1 MALNFVE
8 SIFLRTF
15 VLPCSNYTIIMYLDI
30 RKGKDPR
37 YYIMQGFRKKEG
49 GTSSKVYMKLGKAS
63 EIRERYGCGDAEA
76 WAHQKLKEINDSI
89 KDDRASVMVSYNPDK
104 KIERGQWRTVHC
116 GHMVLLP
123 LYNKLGLAQ
132 FSAEVSKRHRF
143 KYDFADILRKLVMCR
158 ILFPDSKRATREY
171 LNDFVDAPDFSLD
184 DIYNF
189 LGILSQEITHLQK
202 NLYEATKNELS
213 RRTGVIYYDCTNY
226 YFEIEKEDT
235 LRRYGKSKE
244 HRPNPIVQMGMFMD
258 ADGLPLAFCI
268 NPGNTSEQQ
277 TLRPLEEILAN
288 EFNLSEFVVCTDAG
302 LASIDNRLYNTSE
315 GRNYIVT
322 QSIPQLP
329 ALMKDWAQEKKG
341 WRRLGDKEDVSYD
354 ISELDLEKEK
364 GHLYYRERWFKEDR
378 SGVKAYEERLIVTFS
393 PKYALY
399 QRQLRA
405 QHIQKALRMI
415 ERRSEKSRQTQQDP
429 RRLISTAKYTDAGE
443 LAQNTVMSLD
453 VKLIEKE
460 KAMDGLSCVATRLED
475 SVGEILHVNGYRYE
489 IEHLFRVTKTEFD
502 ARPVYLRRED
512 RIRAHFAICFVAL
525 LLLKAFQKQVNEGL
539 DQGSGYSSEQIIAAL
554 AGMDYNVVRGTGYVP
569 AYSATAL
576 RSRCCEIA
584 NLPIDR
590 QIVLNRKMRQ
600 LLKVLNKC

>member
-1 MALNFVE
+1 
-8 SIFLRTF
+8 
-15 VLPCSNYTIIMYLDI
+15 MYLDI

-49 GTSSKVYMKLGKAS
+49 GTSSRVYLKLGKAS
-63 EIRERYGCGDAEA
+63 EIMDKYGCDDAEA
-76 WAHQKLKEINDSI
+76 WARQKLREVNDSI
-89 KDDRASVMVSYNPDK
+89 RDDKASVMVPYNPDM
-104 KIERGQWRTVHC
+104 KIETGSWKTVHC

-132 FSAEVSKRHRF
+132 FSAEVGRRHRF
-143 KYDFADILRKLVMCR
+143 RYDFADILRKLVMCR
-158 ILFPDSKRATREY
+158 VLFPDSKRATREC
-171 LNDFVDAPDFSLD
+171 LNEFVDAPDFSLD

-189 LGILSQEITHLQK
+189 LGVLAEEITPLQK
-202 NLYEATKNELS
+202 SLYEATRNELS

-226 YFEIEKEDT
+226 YFEIEKEDS
-235 LRRYGKSKE
+235 LRRYGRSKE

-277 TLRPLEEILAN
+277 TLQPLEEILAN
-288 EFNLSEFVVCTDAG
+288 DFNLSEFVVCTDAG
-302 LASIDNRLYNTSE
+302 LASIDNRLYNTTE

-329 ALMKDWAQEKKG
+329 GTMKDWALEKKG
-341 WRRLGDKEDVSYD
+341 WKRLGDSDDVTYD
-354 ISELDLEKEK
+354 ISELNLENEK
-364 GHLYYRERWFKEDR
+364 GHLYYRERWFRENR
-378 SGVKAYEERLIVTFS
+378 SAVKDYEERLIVTFS

-405 QHIQKALRMI
+405 QHMEKALEMI
-415 ERRSEKSRQTQQDP
+415 RRRSEKSRQTQQDP
-429 RRLISTAKYTDAGE
+429 RRLISTVRCTDDGE
-443 LAQNTVMSLD
+443 VAQNTLMSLD
-453 VKLIEKE
+453 TDLIEKE
-460 KAMDGLSCVATRLED
+460 KAMDGLNCVATRLED
-475 SVGEILHVNGYRYE
+475 SVGDILHVNGFRYE

-525 LLLKAFQKQVNEGL
+525 LLLKAFQRQVNEGM
-539 DQGSGYSSEQIIAAL
+539 DEDSRYSSEQIISAL
-554 AGMDYNVVRGTGYVP
+554 AGMKYNVVRGTGYVP

-576 RSRCCEIA
+576 RSRCCETA

-590 QIVLNRKMRQ
+590 QIVLNREMRQ
-600 LLKVLNKC
+600 YVKMLNKG

>member
-1 MALNFVE
+1 
-8 SIFLRTF
+8 
-15 VLPCSNYTIIMYLDI
+15 MYLDI

-49 GTSSKVYMKLGKAS
+49 GTSSRVYLKLGKAS
-63 EIRERYGCGDAEA
+63 EIMDKYGCDDAEA
-76 WAHQKLKEINDSI
+76 WARRKLKEVNDSI
-89 KDDRASVMVSYNPDK
+89 RDDKASVMVPYNPDM
-104 KIERGQWRTVHC
+104 KIETGNWRTVHC

-132 FSAEVSKRHRF
+132 FSAEVGRRHRF
-143 KYDFADILRKLVMCR
+143 RYDFADILRKLVMCR
-158 ILFPDSKRATREY
+158 ILFPDSKRATREC
-171 LNDFVDAPDFSLD
+171 LNEFVDAPDFSLD

-189 LGILSQEITHLQK
+189 LGVLAEEITPLQK
-202 NLYEATKNELS
+202 SLYEATRNELS

-226 YFEIEKEDT
+226 YFEIEKEDS
-235 LRRYGKSKE
+235 LRRYGRSKE

-268 NPGNTSEQQ
+268 NPGNTGEQQ
-277 TLRPLEEILAN
+277 TLQPLEEILAN
-288 EFNLSEFVVCTDAG
+288 DFNLSEFVVCTDAG
-302 LASIDNRLYNTSE
+302 LASIDNRLYNTAE

-329 ALMKDWAQEKKG
+329 GTMKDWALEKKG
-341 WRRLGDKEDVSYD
+341 WKRLGDSDDVTYD
-354 ISELDLEKEK
+354 ISELNLENEK
-364 GHLYYRERWFKEDR
+364 GHLYYRERWFRENR
-378 SGVKAYEERLIVTFS
+378 SVVKDYEERLIVTFS

-405 QHIQKALRMI
+405 QHMEKALGMI
-415 ERRSEKSRQTQQDP
+415 RRRSEKSRQTQQDP
-429 RRLISTAKYTDAGE
+429 RRLISTVRCTDDGE
-443 LAQNTVMSLD
+443 VAQNTLMSLD
-453 VKLIEKE
+453 SDLIEKE
-460 KAMDGLSCVATRLED
+460 KAMDGLNCVATRLED
-475 SVGEILHVNGYRYE
+475 SVGDILHVNGFRYE

-525 LLLKAFQKQVNEGL
+525 LLLKAFQKQVNEGM
-539 DQGSGYSSEQIIAAL
+539 DEDSRYSSEQIISAL
-554 AGMDYNVVRGTGYVP
+554 AGMKYNVVRGTGYVP

-576 RSRCCEIA
+576 RSRCCETA

-600 LLKVLNKC
+600 YVKMLNKG

>member
-1 MALNFVE
+1 MFY
-8 SIFLRTF
+8 R
-15 VLPCSNYTIIMYLDI
+15 VLTTLFMYLDI

-49 GTSSKVYMKLGKAS
+49 GTSSKVYMKLGKES
-63 EIRERYGCGDAEA
+63 EIRERYGCADAEA
-76 WAHQKLKEINDSI
+76 WARQKLREVNEAY
-89 KDDRASVMVSYNPDK
+89 KDDKASVMVSYSPDRS
-104 KIERGQWRTVHC
+104 IETGQWRTVHC

-123 LYNKLGLAQ
+123 LYNRLGLAQ
-132 FSAEVSKRHRF
+132 FSAEVSRRYRF
-143 KYDFADILRKLVMCR
+143 RYDFADILRKLVMCR
-158 ILFPDSKRATREY
+158 ILFPDSKRATREC

-189 LGILSQEITHLQK
+189 LEVLSREITPLQK
-202 NLYEATKNELS
+202 SLYEATRKELS

-226 YFEIEKEDT
+226 YFEIEREDE
-235 LRRYGKSKE
+235 LRRYGRSKE

-268 NPGNTSEQQ
+268 NPGNTGEQQ
-277 TLRPLEEILAN
+277 TLQPLEEILAN

-302 LASIDNRLYNTSE
+302 LASIDNRLYNTTE
-315 GRNYIVT
+315 GMNYIVT

-329 ALMKDWAQEKKG
+329 GLMKDWALEKKG
-341 WRRLGDKEDVSYD
+341 WRRLGDREDVTYD
-354 ISELDLEKEK
+354 ISELDLDMEKE
-364 GHLYYRERWFKEDR
+364 HLYYRERWFKEDR
-378 SGVKAYEERLIVTFS
+378 SAVKEFEERLIVTFS
-393 PKYALY
+393 PRYALY

-405 QHIQKALRMI
+405 QHIQKALGMI
-415 ERRSEKSRQTQQDP
+415 RRRSEKSRQTQQDP
-429 RRLISTAKYTDAGE
+429 RRLISVARYTDEGE
-443 LAQNTVMSLD
+443 MAENTVMSLD
-453 VKLIEKE
+453 EKLIEKE
-460 KAMDGLSCVATRLED
+460 KAMDGLNCVATRLED
-475 SVGEILHVNGYRYE
+475 SVGDILHANGFRYE

-539 DQGSGYSSEQIIAAL
+539 DEDSRYSSKQIIAAL
-554 AGMDYNVVRGTGYVP
+554 AGMDYNVIRGIGYVP
-569 AYSATAL
+569 AYSATSL

-600 LLKVLNKC
+600 YLKMLNKC

>member
-1 MALNFVE
+1 
-8 SIFLRTF
+8 
-15 VLPCSNYTIIMYLDI
+15 MYLDI

-49 GTSSKVYMKLGKAS
+49 GTSSRVYLKLGKAS
-63 EIRERYGCGDAEA
+63 EIMDKYGCDDAEA
-76 WAHQKLKEINDSI
+76 WAHQKLREVNDSI
-89 KDDRASVMVSYNPDK
+89 RDDKASVMVPYNPDM
-104 KIERGQWRTVHC
+104 KIETGSWKTVHC

-132 FSAEVSKRHRF
+132 FSAEVGRRHRF
-143 KYDFADILRKLVMCR
+143 RYDFADILRKLVMCR
-158 ILFPDSKRATREY
+158 VLFPDSKRATREC
-171 LNDFVDAPDFSLD
+171 LNEFVDAPDFSLD

-189 LGILSQEITHLQK
+189 LGVLAEEITPLQK
-202 NLYEATKNELS
+202 SLYEATRNELS

-226 YFEIEKEDT
+226 YFEIEKEDS
-235 LRRYGKSKE
+235 LRRYGRSKE

-277 TLRPLEEILAN
+277 TLQPLEEILAN
-288 EFNLSEFVVCTDAG
+288 DFNLSEFVVCTDAG
-302 LASIDNRLYNTSE
+302 LASIDNRLYNTTE

-329 ALMKDWAQEKKG
+329 GTMKDWALEKKG
-341 WRRLGDKEDVSYD
+341 WKRLGDSDDVTYD
-354 ISELDLEKEK
+354 ISELNLENEK
-364 GHLYYRERWFKEDR
+364 GHLYYRERWFRENR
-378 SGVKAYEERLIVTFS
+378 SAVKDYEERLIVTFS

-405 QHIQKALRMI
+405 QHMEKALEMI
-415 ERRSEKSRQTQQDP
+415 RRRSEKSRQTQQDP
-429 RRLISTAKYTDAGE
+429 RRLISTVRCTDDGE
-443 LAQNTVMSLD
+443 VAQNTLMSLD
-453 VKLIEKE
+453 TDLIEKE
-460 KAMDGLSCVATRLED
+460 KAMDGLNCVATRLED
-475 SVGEILHVNGYRYE
+475 SVGDILHVNGFRYE

-525 LLLKAFQKQVNEGL
+525 LLLKAFQRQVNEGM
-539 DQGSGYSSEQIIAAL
+539 DEDSRYSSEQIISAL
-554 AGMDYNVVRGTGYVP
+554 AGMKYNVVRGTGYVP

-576 RSRCCEIA
+576 RSRCCETA

-600 LLKVLNKC
+600 YVKMLNKG

>member
-1 MALNFVE
+1 
-8 SIFLRTF
+8 
-15 VLPCSNYTIIMYLDI
+15 MYLDI

-49 GTSSKVYMKLGKAS
+49 GTSSRVYLKLGKAS
-63 EIRERYGCGDAEA
+63 EIMDKYGCDDAEA
-76 WAHQKLKEINDSI
+76 WARRKLKEINDSI
-89 KDDRASVMVSYNPDK
+89 RDDKASVMVPYNPDM
-104 KIERGQWRTVHC
+104 KIETGNWKTVHC

-132 FSAEVSKRHRF
+132 FSAEVSRRHRF
-143 KYDFADILRKLVMCR
+143 RYDFADILRKLVMCR
-158 ILFPDSKRATREY
+158 ILFPDSKRATREC
-171 LNDFVDAPDFSLD
+171 LNEFVDAPDFSLD

-189 LGILSQEITHLQK
+189 LGVLAEEITPLQK
-202 NLYEATKNELS
+202 SLYEATRNELS

-226 YFEIEKEDT
+226 YFEIEKEDS
-235 LRRYGKSKE
+235 LRRYGRSKE

-268 NPGNTSEQQ
+268 NPGNTGEQQ
-277 TLRPLEEILAN
+277 TLQPLEEILAN
-288 EFNLSEFVVCTDAG
+288 DFNLSEFVVCTDAG
-302 LASIDNRLYNTSE
+302 LASIDNRLYNTTE

-329 ALMKDWAQEKKG
+329 GTMKDWALEKKG
-341 WRRLGDKEDVSYD
+341 WKRLGDSDDVTYD
-354 ISELDLEKEK
+354 ISELNLENEK
-364 GHLYYRERWFKEDR
+364 GHLYYRERWFRENR
-378 SGVKAYEERLIVTFS
+378 SAVKDYEERLIVTFS

-405 QHIQKALRMI
+405 QHMEKALEMI
-415 ERRSEKSRQTQQDP
+415 RRRSEKSRQTQQDP
-429 RRLISTAKYTDAGE
+429 RRLISTVRCTDDGE
-443 LAQNTVMSLD
+443 VAQNTLMSLD
-453 VKLIEKE
+453 TDLIEKE
-460 KAMDGLSCVATRLED
+460 KAMDGLNCVATRLED
-475 SVGEILHVNGYRYE
+475 SVGDILHVNGFRYE

-525 LLLKAFQKQVNEGL
+525 LLLKAFQKQVNEGM
-539 DQGSGYSSEQIIAAL
+539 DEDSRYSSEQIISAL
-554 AGMDYNVVRGTGYVP
+554 AGMKYNVVRGTGYVP

-576 RSRCCEIA
+576 RSRCCETA

-590 QIVLNRKMRQ
+590 QIVLNREMRQ
-600 LLKVLNKC
+600 YVKMLNKG

>member
-1 MALNFVE
+1 
-8 SIFLRTF
+8 
-15 VLPCSNYTIIMYLDI
+15 MYLDI

-49 GTSSKVYMKLGKAS
+49 GTSSRVYLKLGKAS
-63 EIRERYGCGDAEA
+63 EIMDKYGCDDAEA
-76 WAHQKLKEINDSI
+76 WARQKLREVNDSI
-89 KDDRASVMVSYNPDK
+89 RDDKASVMVPYNPDM
-104 KIERGQWRTVHC
+104 KIETGNWKTVHC

-132 FSAEVSKRHRF
+132 FSAEVGRRHRF
-143 KYDFADILRKLVMCR
+143 RYDFADILRKLVMCR
-158 ILFPDSKRATREY
+158 VLFPDSKRATREC
-171 LNDFVDAPDFSLD
+171 LNEFVDAPDFSLD

-189 LGILSQEITHLQK
+189 LGVLAEEITPLQK
-202 NLYEATKNELS
+202 SLYEATRNELS

-226 YFEIEKEDT
+226 YFEIEKEDS
-235 LRRYGKSKE
+235 LRRYGRSKE

-268 NPGNTSEQQ
+268 NPGNTGEQQ
-277 TLRPLEEILAN
+277 TLQPLEEILAN
-288 EFNLSEFVVCTDAG
+288 DFNLSEFVVCTDAG
-302 LASIDNRLYNTSE
+302 LASIDNRLYNTTE

-329 ALMKDWAQEKKG
+329 GTMKDWALEKKG
-341 WRRLGDKEDVSYD
+341 WKRLGDSDDVTYD
-354 ISELDLEKEK
+354 ISELNLENEK
-364 GHLYYRERWFKEDR
+364 GHLYYRERWFRENR
-378 SGVKAYEERLIVTFS
+378 SAVKDYEERLIVTFS

-405 QHIQKALRMI
+405 QHMEKALEMI
-415 ERRSEKSRQTQQDP
+415 RRRSEKSRQTQQDP
-429 RRLISTAKYTDAGE
+429 RRLISTVRCTDDGE
-443 LAQNTVMSLD
+443 VAQNTLMSLD
-453 VKLIEKE
+453 TDLIEKE
-460 KAMDGLSCVATRLED
+460 KAMDGLNCVATRLED
-475 SVGEILHVNGYRYE
+475 SVGDILHVNGFRYE

-525 LLLKAFQKQVNEGL
+525 LLLKAFQRQVNEGM
-539 DQGSGYSSEQIIAAL
+539 DEDSRYSSEQIISAL
-554 AGMDYNVVRGTGYVP
+554 AGMKYNVVRGTGYVP

-576 RSRCCEIA
+576 RSRCCETA

-600 LLKVLNKC
+600 YVKMLNKG

>member
-1 MALNFVE
+1 
-8 SIFLRTF
+8 
-15 VLPCSNYTIIMYLDI
+15 MYLDI

-37 YYIMQGFRKKEG
+37 FYIMQGFRKKEG
-49 GTSSKVYMKLGKAS
+49 GTSSRVYLKLGKAS
-63 EIRERYGCGDAEA
+63 EIIEKHGCADAEA
-76 WAHQKLKEINDSI
+76 WARQKLMEINDSV
-89 KDDRASVMVSYNPDK
+89 KDDKASVMVPYNPNM
-104 KIERGQWRTVHC
+104 KIETGNWKTVHC

-132 FSAEVSKRHRF
+132 FSAEVSRRHRF
-143 KYDFADILRKLVMCR
+143 RYDFADILRKLVMSR
-158 ILFPDSKRATREY
+158 ILFPDSKRATREC

-189 LGILSQEITHLQK
+189 LGVLAKEITPLQK
-202 NLYEATKNELS
+202 SLYEATRNELS

-226 YFEIEKEDT
+226 YFEIEKEDS

-277 TLRPLEEILAN
+277 TLQPMEEILSN

-302 LASIDNRLYNTSE
+302 LASIDNRLYNTAE

-329 ALMKDWAQEKKG
+329 RRMRDWALEKKG
-341 WRRLGDKEDVSYD
+341 WRRLGDREDITYD
-354 ISELDLEKEK
+354 ISELDLDTEKE
-364 GHLYYRERWFKEDR
+364 HLYYRERWFKEDR
-378 SGVKAYEERLIVTFS
+378 STVKAYEERLIVTFS

-405 QHIQKALRMI
+405 QHIEKALTMI
-415 ERRSEKSRQTQQDP
+415 ARRSEKSRQTQQDP
-429 RRLISTAKYTDAGE
+429 RRLISTVKCTDDGE
-443 LAQNTVMSLD
+443 VAQNTVMSLD
-453 VKLIEKE
+453 MELIENE
-460 KAMDGLSCVATRLED
+460 EALDGLNCMATRLED
-475 SVGEILHVNGYRYE
+475 PVGNILQVNGFRYE

-525 LLLKAFQKQVNEGL
+525 LLLKAFQRQVNEGL
-539 DQGSGYSSEQIIAAL
+539 DEDSRYSSEQIISAL
-554 AGMDYNVVRGTGYVP
+554 AGMKYNVVRGTGFVP

-576 RSRCCEIA
+576 RSRCCETA

-600 LLKVLNKC
+600 YIKMLNKG

>member
-1 MALNFVE
+1 
-8 SIFLRTF
+8 
-15 VLPCSNYTIIMYLDI
+15 MYLDI

-49 GTSSKVYMKLGKAS
+49 GTSSKVYMKLGKES
-63 EIRERYGCGDAEA
+63 EIRERYGCADAEA
-76 WAHQKLKEINDSI
+76 WARQKLREVNEAY
-89 KDDRASVMVSYNPDK
+89 KDDKASVMVSYSPDRR
-104 KIERGQWRTVHC
+104 IETGKWRTVHC

-123 LYNKLGLAQ
+123 LYNRLGLAQ
-132 FSAEVSKRHRF
+132 FSAEVSRRYRF
-143 KYDFADILRKLVMCR
+143 RYDFADILRKLVMCR
-158 ILFPDSKRATREY
+158 ILFPDSKRATREC

-189 LGILSQEITHLQK
+189 LEVLSREITLLQK
-202 NLYEATKNELS
+202 SLYEATRKELS

-226 YFEIEKEDT
+226 YFEIEREDE
-235 LRRYGKSKE
+235 LRRYGRSKE

-277 TLRPLEEILAN
+277 TLQPLEEILAN

-302 LASIDNRLYNTSE
+302 LASIDNRLYNTTE

-329 ALMKDWAQEKKG
+329 ALMKDWALEKKG
-341 WRRLGDKEDVSYD
+341 WRRLGDREDVTYD
-354 ISELDLEKEK
+354 ISELDLDMEKE
-364 GHLYYRERWFKEDR
+364 HLYYRERWFKEDR
-378 SGVKAYEERLIVTFS
+378 STVKEFEERLIVTFS

-405 QHIQKALRMI
+405 QHIQKALGMI
-415 ERRSEKSRQTQQDP
+415 RRKSEKSRQTQQDP
-429 RRLISTAKYTDAGE
+429 RRLISTARYTDAGE
-443 LAQNTVMSLD
+443 MAENIVMSLD
-453 VKLIEKE
+453 VDLIEKE
-460 KAMDGLSCVATRLED
+460 RAMDGLNCVATRLED
-475 SVGEILHVNGYRYE
+475 SVSDILHANGFRYE

-539 DQGSGYSSEQIIAAL
+539 DEDSRYSSEQIIAAL
-554 AGMDYNVVRGTGYVP
+554 AGMDYNVINGTGYVP
-569 AYSATAL
+569 AYSATTL
-576 RSRCCEIA
+576 RSRCCKTA

-600 LLKVLNKC
+600 YLKTLNKC

>member
-1 MALNFVE
+1 
-8 SIFLRTF
+8 
-15 VLPCSNYTIIMYLDI
+15 MYLDI

-37 YYIMQGFRKKEG
+37 FYIMQGFRKKEG
-49 GTSSKVYMKLGKAS
+49 GTSSKVYLKLGKAS
-63 EIRERYGCGDAEA
+63 EIIEKYGCVDAEA
-76 WAHQKLKEINDSI
+76 WAREKLKEINDSL
-89 KDDRASVMVSYNPDK
+89 KEYKASVMVAYSPDRK
-104 KIERGQWRTVHC
+104 MAPGQWRTVHC
-116 GHMVLLP
+116 GHMVMLP
-123 LYNKLGLAQ
+123 LYNKLGLDQ
-132 FSAEVSKRHRF
+132 FSAEVAKRHRF

-158 ILFPDSKRATREY
+158 ILFPDSKRATREC

-189 LGILSQEITHLQK
+189 LEVLSKEITPLQK
-202 NLYEATKNELS
+202 RLYEATRDQLS
-213 RRTGVIYYDCTNY
+213 RRTGIIYYDCTNY
-226 YFEIEKEDT
+226 YFEIEKEDS

-277 TLRPLEEILAN
+277 TIQPLEEILAN

-302 LASIDNRLYNTSE
+302 LASINNRLYNTTE

-322 QSIPQLP
+322 QSILQLP
-329 ALMKDWAQEKKG
+329 KLMKDWALEKKG
-341 WRRLGDKEDVSYD
+341 WKRLGDREDVTYD
-354 ISELDLEKEK
+354 ISELDLKQEKE
-364 GHLYYRERWFKEDR
+364 HLYYRERWFKEDR
-378 SGVKAYEERLIVTFS
+378 STVKSYEERLIVTFS

-405 QHIQKALRMI
+405 QHIEKALRMI

-429 RRLISTAKYTDAGE
+429 RRLITTASYTDDGE
-443 LAQNTVMSLD
+443 LASNSVMNLD
-453 VKLIEKE
+453 VELIEKE
-460 KAMDGLSCVATRLED
+460 KAMDGLNCVATRLED
-475 SVGEILHVNGYRYE
+475 SVGKILHVNGFRYE

-539 DQGSGYSSEQIIAAL
+539 EEDSRYSSEQIIAAL

-576 RSRCCEIA
+576 RARCCETA

-600 LLKVLNKC
+600 YLKVLNKC

>member
-1 MALNFVE
+1 
-8 SIFLRTF
+8 
-15 VLPCSNYTIIMYLDI
+15 MYLDI

-49 GTSSKVYMKLGKAS
+49 GTSSRVYLKLGKAS
-63 EIRERYGCGDAEA
+63 EIMDKYGCDDAEA
-76 WAHQKLKEINDSI
+76 WARRKLKEINDSI
-89 KDDRASVMVSYNPDK
+89 RDDKASVMVPYNPDM
-104 KIERGQWRTVHC
+104 KIETGNWKTVHC

-132 FSAEVSKRHRF
+132 FSAEVSRRHRF
-143 KYDFADILRKLVMCR
+143 RYDFADILRKLVMCR
-158 ILFPDSKRATREY
+158 ILFPDSKRATREC
-171 LNDFVDAPDFSLD
+171 LNEFVDAPDFSLD

-189 LGILSQEITHLQK
+189 LGVLAEEITPLQK
-202 NLYEATKNELS
+202 SLYEATRNELS

-226 YFEIEKEDT
+226 YFEIEKEDS
-235 LRRYGKSKE
+235 LRRYGRSKE

-268 NPGNTSEQQ
+268 NPGNTGEQQ
-277 TLRPLEEILAN
+277 TLQPLEEILAN
-288 EFNLSEFVVCTDAG
+288 DFNLSEFVVCTDAG
-302 LASIDNRLYNTSE
+302 LASIDNRLYNTTE

-329 ALMKDWAQEKKG
+329 KPMKDWALKKKG
-341 WRRLGDKEDVSYD
+341 WKRLGDSDDVTYD
-354 ISELDLEKEK
+354 ISELNLENEK
-364 GHLYYRERWFKEDR
+364 GHLYYRERWFRENR
-378 SGVKAYEERLIVTFS
+378 STVKAYEERLIVTFS

-405 QHIQKALRMI
+405 QHMEKALEMI
-415 ERRSEKSRQTQQDP
+415 RRRSEKSRQTQQDP
-429 RRLISTAKYTDAGE
+429 RRLISTVRCTDDGE
-443 LAQNTVMSLD
+443 VAQNTLMSLD
-453 VKLIEKE
+453 TDLIEKE
-460 KAMDGLSCVATRLED
+460 KAMDGLNCVATRLED
-475 SVGEILHVNGYRYE
+475 SVGDILHVNGFRYE

-525 LLLKAFQKQVNEGL
+525 LLLKAFQKQVNEGM
-539 DQGSGYSSEQIIAAL
+539 DEDSRYSSEQIISAL
-554 AGMDYNVVRGTGYVP
+554 AGMKYNVVRGTGYVP

-576 RSRCCEIA
+576 RSRCCETA

-600 LLKVLNKC
+600 YLKMLNKG

>member
-1 MALNFVE
+1 
-8 SIFLRTF
+8 
-15 VLPCSNYTIIMYLDI
+15 MYLDI

-49 GTSSKVYMKLGKAS
+49 GTSSRVYLKLGKAS
-63 EIRERYGCGDAEA
+63 EIMDKYGCDDAEA
-76 WAHQKLKEINDSI
+76 WAHQKLREVNDSI
-89 KDDRASVMVSYNPDK
+89 RDDKASVMVPYNPDM
-104 KIERGQWRTVHC
+104 KIETGSWKTVHC

-132 FSAEVSKRHRF
+132 FSAEVGRRHRF
-143 KYDFADILRKLVMCR
+143 RFDFADILRKLVMCR
-158 ILFPDSKRATREY
+158 VLFPDSKRATREC
-171 LNDFVDAPDFSLD
+171 LNEFVDAPDFSLD

-189 LGILSQEITHLQK
+189 LGVLAEEITPLQK
-202 NLYEATKNELS
+202 SLYEATRNELS

-226 YFEIEKEDT
+226 YFEIEKEDS
-235 LRRYGKSKE
+235 LRRYGRSKE

-277 TLRPLEEILAN
+277 TLQPLEEILAN
-288 EFNLSEFVVCTDAG
+288 DFNLSEFVVCTDAG
-302 LASIDNRLYNTSE
+302 LASIDNRLYNTTE

-329 ALMKDWAQEKKG
+329 GTMKDWALEKKG
-341 WRRLGDKEDVSYD
+341 WKRLGDSDDVTYD
-354 ISELDLEKEK
+354 ISELNLENEK
-364 GHLYYRERWFKEDR
+364 GHLYYRERWFRENR
-378 SGVKAYEERLIVTFS
+378 SAVKDYEERLIVTFS

-405 QHIQKALRMI
+405 QHMEKALEMI
-415 ERRSEKSRQTQQDP
+415 RRRSEKSRQTQQDP
-429 RRLISTAKYTDAGE
+429 RRLISTVRCTDDGE
-443 LAQNTVMSLD
+443 VAQNTLMSLD
-453 VKLIEKE
+453 TDLIEKE
-460 KAMDGLSCVATRLED
+460 KAMDGLNCVATRLED
-475 SVGEILHVNGYRYE
+475 SVGDILHVNGFRYE

-525 LLLKAFQKQVNEGL
+525 LLLKAFQRQVNEGM
-539 DQGSGYSSEQIIAAL
+539 DEDSRYSSEQIISAL
-554 AGMDYNVVRGTGYVP
+554 AGMKYNVVRGTGYVP

-576 RSRCCEIA
+576 RSRCCETA

-600 LLKVLNKC
+600 YVKMLNKG

>member
-1 MALNFVE
+1 
-8 SIFLRTF
+8 
-15 VLPCSNYTIIMYLDI
+15 MYLDI

-37 YYIMQGFRKKEG
+37 FYIMQGFRKKEG
-49 GTSSKVYMKLGKAS
+49 GTSSKVYLKLGKAS
-63 EIRERYGCGDAEA
+63 EIVEKYGCADAEA
-76 WAHQKLKEINDSI
+76 WAREKLKEINDSL
-89 KDDRASVMVSYNPDK
+89 KEDKASVMVAYSPDR
-104 KIERGQWRTVHC
+104 KIAPGQWRTVHC

-123 LYNKLGLAQ
+123 LYNKLGLDQ
-132 FSAEVSKRHRF
+132 FSAEVSRRHRF

-158 ILFPDSKRATREY
+158 ILFPDSKRATREC

-189 LGILSQEITHLQK
+189 LEVLSEEITPLQK
-202 NLYEATKNELS
+202 RLYEATRDELS

-226 YFEIEKEDT
+226 YFEIEKEDS

-277 TLRPLEEILAN
+277 TLQPLEEILAN

-302 LASIDNRLYNTSE
+302 LASINNRLYNTTE

-329 ALMKDWAQEKKG
+329 KLMKDWALEKKG
-341 WRRLGDKEDVSYD
+341 WRRLGDKEDITYD
-354 ISELDLEKEK
+354 ISELNLDAERE
-364 GHLYYRERWFKEDR
+364 HLFYRERWFKENR
-378 SGVKAYEERLIVTFS
+378 SNVKEYEERLIVTFS

-405 QHIQKALRMI
+405 QHIEKALRMI
-415 ERRSEKSRQTQQDP
+415 EHKSEKSRQTQQDP
-429 RRLISTAKYTDAGE
+429 RRLITTASYTDDGE
-443 LAQNTVMSLD
+443 LASNTVMNLD
-453 VKLIEKE
+453 VELIEKE
-460 KAMDGLSCVATRLED
+460 KAMDGLNCVATRLED
-475 SVGEILHVNGYRYE
+475 SVGEILHVNGFRYE

-525 LLLKAFQKQVNEGL
+525 LLLKAFQKQVNKGL
-539 DQGSGYSSEQIIAAL
+539 EEDNRYSSEQIIAAL
-554 AGMDYNVVRGTGYVP
+554 SGMDYNVVRGTGYVP
-569 AYSATAL
+569 AYSATTL
-576 RSRCCEIA
+576 RSRCCETA

-600 LLKVLNKC
+600 YLKVLNKC

>member
-1 MALNFVE
+1 
-8 SIFLRTF
+8 
-15 VLPCSNYTIIMYLDI
+15 MYLDI

-49 GTSSKVYMKLGKAS
+49 GTSSRVYLKLGKAS
-63 EIRERYGCGDAEA
+63 EIMDKYGCDDAEA
-76 WAHQKLKEINDSI
+76 WARRKLKEINDSI
-89 KDDRASVMVSYNPDK
+89 RDDKASVMVPYNPDM
-104 KIERGQWRTVHC
+104 KIETGNWKTVHC

-132 FSAEVSKRHRF
+132 FSAEVSRRHRF
-143 KYDFADILRKLVMCR
+143 RYDFADILRKLVMCR
-158 ILFPDSKRATREY
+158 ILFPDSKRATREC
-171 LNDFVDAPDFSLD
+171 LNEFVDAPDFSLD

-189 LGILSQEITHLQK
+189 LGVLAEEITPLQK
-202 NLYEATKNELS
+202 SLYEATRNELS

-226 YFEIEKEDT
+226 YFEIEKEDS
-235 LRRYGKSKE
+235 LRRYGRSKE

-277 TLRPLEEILAN
+277 TLQPLEEILAN
-288 EFNLSEFVVCTDAG
+288 DFNLSEFVVCTDAG
-302 LASIDNRLYNTSE
+302 LASIDNRLYNTTE

-329 ALMKDWAQEKKG
+329 GTMKDWALEKKG
-341 WRRLGDKEDVSYD
+341 WKRLGDSDDVTYD
-354 ISELDLEKEK
+354 ISELNLENEK
-364 GHLYYRERWFKEDR
+364 GHLYYRERWFRENR
-378 SGVKAYEERLIVTFS
+378 SAVKDYEERLIVTFS

-405 QHIQKALRMI
+405 QHMEKALEMI
-415 ERRSEKSRQTQQDP
+415 RRRSEKSRQTQQDP
-429 RRLISTAKYTDAGE
+429 RRLISTVRCTDDGE
-443 LAQNTVMSLD
+443 VAQNTLMSLD
-453 VKLIEKE
+453 TDLIEKE
-460 KAMDGLSCVATRLED
+460 KAMDGLNCVATRLED
-475 SVGEILHVNGYRYE
+475 SVGDILHVNGFRYE

-525 LLLKAFQKQVNEGL
+525 LLLKAFQRQVNEGM
-539 DQGSGYSSEQIIAAL
+539 DEDSRYSSEQIISAL
-554 AGMDYNVVRGTGYVP
+554 AGMKYNVVRGTGYVP

-576 RSRCCEIA
+576 RSRCCETA

-590 QIVLNRKMRQ
+590 QIVLNREMRQ
-600 LLKVLNKC
+600 YVKMLNKG

>member
-1 MALNFVE
+1 
-8 SIFLRTF
+8 
-15 VLPCSNYTIIMYLDI
+15 MYLDI

-49 GTSSKVYMKLGKAS
+49 GTSSRVYLKLGKAS
-63 EIRERYGCGDAEA
+63 EIMDKYGCDDAEA
-76 WAHQKLKEINDSI
+76 WARQKLREVNDSI
-89 KDDRASVMVSYNPDK
+89 RDDKASVMVPYNPDM
-104 KIERGQWRTVHC
+104 KIETGSWKTVHC

-132 FSAEVSKRHRF
+132 FSAEVGRRHRF
-143 KYDFADILRKLVMCR
+143 RYDFADILRKLVMCR
-158 ILFPDSKRATREY
+158 VLFPDSKRATREC
-171 LNDFVDAPDFSLD
+171 LNEFVDAPDFSLD

-189 LGILSQEITHLQK
+189 LGVLAEEITPLQK
-202 NLYEATKNELS
+202 SLYEATRNELS

-226 YFEIEKEDT
+226 YFEIEKEDS
-235 LRRYGKSKE
+235 LRRYGRSKE

-268 NPGNTSEQQ
+268 NPGNTGEQQ
-277 TLRPLEEILAN
+277 TLQPLEEILAN
-288 EFNLSEFVVCTDAG
+288 DFNLSEFVVCTDAG
-302 LASIDNRLYNTSE
+302 LASIDNRLYNTTE

-329 ALMKDWAQEKKG
+329 GTMKDWALEKKG
-341 WRRLGDKEDVSYD
+341 WKRLGDSDDVTYD
-354 ISELDLEKEK
+354 ISELNLENEK
-364 GHLYYRERWFKEDR
+364 GHLYYRERWFRENR
-378 SGVKAYEERLIVTFS
+378 SAVKDYEERLIVTFS

-405 QHIQKALRMI
+405 QHMEKALEMI
-415 ERRSEKSRQTQQDP
+415 RRRSEKSRQTQQDP
-429 RRLISTAKYTDAGE
+429 RRLISTVRCTDDGE
-443 LAQNTVMSLD
+443 VAQNTLMSLD
-453 VKLIEKE
+453 TDLIEKE
-460 KAMDGLSCVATRLED
+460 KAMDGLNCVATRLED
-475 SVGEILHVNGYRYE
+475 SVGDILHVNGFRYE

-525 LLLKAFQKQVNEGL
+525 LLLKAFQRQVNEGM
-539 DQGSGYSSEQIIAAL
+539 DEDSRYSSEQIISAL
-554 AGMDYNVVRGTGYVP
+554 AGMKYNVVRGTGYVP

-576 RSRCCEIA
+576 RSRCCETA

-600 LLKVLNKC
+600 YVKMLNKG